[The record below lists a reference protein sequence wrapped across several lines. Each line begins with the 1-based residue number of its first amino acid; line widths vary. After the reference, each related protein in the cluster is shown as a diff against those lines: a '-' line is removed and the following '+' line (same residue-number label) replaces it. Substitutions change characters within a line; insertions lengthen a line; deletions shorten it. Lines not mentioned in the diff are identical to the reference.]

1 MERGFAFHHCSWNLQ
16 SCCSASRS
24 KLMVHFGCFCYKL
37 KDDDNGKWFVSPVD
51 SHDLK
56 GNSPNPQP
64 YKPFVVYFQESGVL
78 M

>member
-1 MERGFAFHHCSWNLQ
+1 
-16 SCCSASRS
+16 
-24 KLMVHFGCFCYKL
+24 MVHFGCFCYKL
-37 KDDDNGKWFVSPVD
+37 KDDDNGKWFVSPVH